1 MVKQYLFFVLI
12 FRLTFNLSIITLP
25 FDNYYFIHNQLNSPN
40 EKFNELLNNFVR
52 VNISIGDPKQEI
64 SLNLTFNSYITYLS
78 GSDVKGGFK
87 KFNEK
92 ISKSYNKIENK
103 ISQFYL
109 EHFVKGIKSTE
120 NFYLL
125 FNGKDEKV
133 INNFNFIL
141 ANELNNLE
149 EMGQLGLCYGNIY
162 SGNKLE
168 NYNFISQLHKKK
180 LIDSYSFTIKYN
192 DLNKGELI
200 IGALPHEY
208 NRRYNKNDFI
218 SIKAGNTQEISWSI
232 LFKELRYGNEIF
244 MKNLFIEF
252 QLELGLIIASSELKE
267 KLINDFFNHNPNCHM
282 LKDEERISFYCD
294 NDKGINKFK
303 DLILTSEVGN
313 FNFVLNY
320 KDLFEKHGEKF
331 YFLIV
336 FPLTDNINT
345 WKLGKPFLRKFQIVF
360 DQDKKIIGFYTKMSS
375 NNFPII
381 ITFLICLF
389 VIIGLSLFIYIYVNK
404 KRRKKRNNEIDDG
417 FDYYTTE
424 ELNKKPILGI

>member
-180 LIDSYSFTIKYN
+180 ID
-192 DLNKGELI
+192 
-200 IGALPHEY
+200 
-208 NRRYNKNDFI
+208 
-218 SIKAGNTQEISWSI
+218 
-232 LFKELRYGNEIF
+232 
-244 MKNLFIEF
+244 
-252 QLELGLIIASSELKE
+252 
-267 KLINDFFNHNPNCHM
+267 
-282 LKDEERISFYCD
+282 
-294 NDKGINKFK
+294 
-303 DLILTSEVGN
+303 
-313 FNFVLNY
+313 
-320 KDLFEKHGEKF
+320 
-331 YFLIV
+331 
-336 FPLTDNINT
+336 
-345 WKLGKPFLRKFQIVF
+345 
-360 DQDKKIIGFYTKMSS
+360 
-375 NNFPII
+375 
-381 ITFLICLF
+381 
-389 VIIGLSLFIYIYVNK
+389 
-404 KRRKKRNNEIDDG
+404 
-417 FDYYTTE
+417 
-424 ELNKKPILGI
+424 